1 MVVQVKVDCLG
12 YFHVPPPDLIAPTDA
27 DRQIISQVFSGNL
40 ICFGSGKL
48 ATKAKIEIA
57 DPWHYQAD
65 HNSSP

>member
-48 ATKAKIEIA
+48 
-57 DPWHYQAD
+57 
-65 HNSSP
+65 SSFLKSKKKLQPLPYFACGPAA